1 MHSLLHDD
9 PLELV
14 DIDLTSPG
22 QCHLHFLKTPYPLPE
37 ETHQFMVERGLHVST
52 LVSLFV
58 MQKLQEPSLC
68 GWSLADAVMVTP
80 RVGLFFLAP
89 LARLGPSKLRVML
102 GRIRRPALPD
112 RCAQIQVS
120 ELAADLEVRHLTL
133 AQDAWEIQRLPV
145 AASLYLFSS
154 LLRRRLAELGY
165 AFVFSNTGI
174 SGK

>member
-1 MHSLLHDD
+1 V
-9 PLELV
+9 P
-14 DIDLTSPG
+14 SPFSQDTLPATRRNAPVYG
-22 QCHLHFLKTPYPLPE
+22 RERAACEHLGESF
-37 ETHQFMVERGLHVST
+37 R
-52 LVSLFV
+52 
-58 MQKLQEPSLC
+58 
-68 GWSLADAVMVTP
+68 DAKAEGAIP
-80 RVGLFFLAP
+80 
-89 LARLGPSKLRVML
+89 LRVVVGRCRHGDPARGSFLPCPL
-102 GRIRRPALPD
+102 GAVGPFETTRNARAHPAPCPD